1 MQMPEAS
8 YELGRLLGNSPPA
21 DAPKS
26 AVCHSGHIRTDS
38 RQCPNV
44 ASTELPRRPSSNPM
58 GTFSAVVTTGIYCR
72 PGCGG
77 RPHPRNVRGFSL
89 AAAAEAAGYRACLRC
104 HPYRTQP
111 SVGWAGPELVCR
123 AVQLILDGALDG
135 NTEHDL
141 GARLGVSA
149 RHLRRLFAEHLGVTP
164 DHLARSCRA
173 HFARRLLDETDFTIT
188 EIAFAAGFG
197 SVRQLNRV
205 CREVFR
211 AAPHELR
218 ARRRVSDRLV
228 ADGGL
233 VLRLPFQPP
242 LNWDAM
248 LGYFDARA
256 IAGVERVTVNTYRRT
271 VVIDGDPGVLELS
284 PGGPDH
290 LLLRAHLPH
299 WEGLIHV
306 VQRARRVFNL
316 DADVEPAT
324 RHLEGDPI
332 IGPLVRSRPGLRA
345 PGTWDPFE
353 IGVRAIVG
361 QQVSVAGAGTITAQ
375 IVARHGTPVAGL
387 HALGLTHS
395 FPSPSTLAAADLSGL
410 GLTSSRQA
418 AINAF
423 ARAVVDRAIPL
434 DRGSRLDRLIESVT
448 AIPGLGPWTAH
459 YIALRLGEPDAFPT
473 TDLGLRRSLS
483 QAVGQSVA
491 VRDAEKLADR
501 WRPWRAHA
509 AVHLWLGHK
518 SS

>member
-1 MQMPEAS
+1 GQIPAS
-8 YELGRLLGNSPPA
+8 VRMWPAQSCHVAHHRIQWARSPP
-21 DAPKS
+21 S
-26 AVCHSGHIRTDS
+26 S
-38 RQCPNV
+38 RQGSTAGQVAVDARIPGTSV
-44 ASTELPRRPSSNPM
+44 ASRWRLQPKRRDTAP
-58 GTFSAVVTTGIYCR
+58 AV
-72 PGCGG
+72 
-77 RPHPRNVRGFSL
+77 
-89 AAAAEAAGYRACLRC
+89 AAAPPPPGRRAGA
-104 HPYRTQP
+104 
-111 SVGWAGPELVCR
+111 AGPELVCR

-135 NTEHDL
+135 NTEHAL

-218 ARRRVSDRLV
+218 ARRRGSDRLV

-316 DADVEPAT
+316 DADV
-324 RHLEGDPI
+324 
-332 IGPLVRSRPGLRA
+332 
-345 PGTWDPFE
+345 
-353 IGVRAIVG
+353 
-361 QQVSVAGAGTITAQ
+361 
-375 IVARHGTPVAGL
+375 
-387 HALGLTHS
+387 
-395 FPSPSTLAAADLSGL
+395 
-410 GLTSSRQA
+410 
-418 AINAF
+418 
-423 ARAVVDRAIPL
+423 
-434 DRGSRLDRLIESVT
+434 
-448 AIPGLGPWTAH
+448 
-459 YIALRLGEPDAFPT
+459 
-473 TDLGLRRSLS
+473 
-483 QAVGQSVA
+483 
-491 VRDAEKLADR
+491 
-501 WRPWRAHA
+501 
-509 AVHLWLGHK
+509 
-518 SS
+518 